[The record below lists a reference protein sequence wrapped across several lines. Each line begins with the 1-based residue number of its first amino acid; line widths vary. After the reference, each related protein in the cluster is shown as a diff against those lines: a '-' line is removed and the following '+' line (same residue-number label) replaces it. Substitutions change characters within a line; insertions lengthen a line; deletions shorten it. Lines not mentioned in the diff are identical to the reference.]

1 MFYFRADGNSKIG
14 MGHLMRSMSIASNM
28 MEMTDVCFLCAD
40 NQSTE
45 IALRNGFDA
54 ITLDEIPFSSEEVQ
68 KIIRIIE
75 NNSSEPMPDDST
87 ESKTNALLI
96 DSYDVNNEYIFA
108 IKPYAKVMIMDDTA
122 DSPFM
127 ADAVINYNVYASYEE
142 YEKLYGKCGN
152 TVPQFVLGGK
162 YVPLR
167 KEFSAENIRDYDRAE
182 NILISTGGSDSL
194 RLAPQIVKA
203 LLNDD
208 ELMSRNIHVVC
219 GRFSDSANELNEIAE
234 SHPNVIVHRDVKNMS
249 TLIGMC
255 DIGLSAGGSTC
266 YELSVMGLPFVVFSY
281 AENQVRL
288 SKSMSDNKVALYAG
302 NITDEESKNQVIAKI
317 SDLLKS
323 LSCNFGL
330 RKELG
335 ANGKSLVSPD
345 GAKNLS
351 CRLYELTEENE

>member
-40 NQSTE
+40 NQSAE

-54 ITLDEIPFSSEEVQ
+54 VTLDEIPFSLEEVQ

-75 NNSSEPMPDDST
+75 NNTPKSESDDST
-87 ESKTNALLI
+87 ESKPNALLI

-108 IKPYAKVMIMDDTA
+108 IKPYAKVVVMDDTA
-122 DSPFM
+122 QTPFM
-127 ADAVINYNVYASYEE
+127 VDAVVNYNVYASYEE
-142 YEKLYGKCGN
+142 YKKLYDGRGN
-152 TVPQFVLGGK
+152 TVPQFVLGGE

-167 KEFSAENIRDYDRAE
+167 KEFAAENVRDYSRVE

-194 RLAPQIVKA
+194 RLAPQIVSV
-203 LLNDD
+203 LLDD

-219 GRFSDSANELNEIAE
+219 GKFSDSADELKEIADL
-234 SHPNVIVHRDVKNMS
+234 HPNVIIHRDVKDMS
-249 TLIGMC
+249 ALIGMC

-266 YELSVMGLPFVVFSY
+266 YELSAMGLPFVVFSY

-288 SKSMSDNKVALYAG
+288 AKSMSENKVALYAG
-302 NITDEESKNQVIAKI
+302 NITDEESKDQVISKI
-317 SDLLKS
+317 SDLLKT
-323 LSCNFGL
+323 LSCNSSL
-330 RKELG
+330 RMELG
-335 ANGKSLVSPD
+335 TNGKSLVSPC